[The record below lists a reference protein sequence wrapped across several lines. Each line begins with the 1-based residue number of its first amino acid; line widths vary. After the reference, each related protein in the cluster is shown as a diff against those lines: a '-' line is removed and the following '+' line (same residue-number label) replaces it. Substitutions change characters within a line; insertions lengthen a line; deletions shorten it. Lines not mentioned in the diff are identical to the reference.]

1 MKAEHSS
8 LALEQRFFEK
18 LGSIITGNCQDG
30 LTNGLAVAFS
40 GGLDSTVLLDL
51 AVRYCRHFGY
61 PLFAFHIHHGLSP
74 NADAWLQHCQLICD
88 GYGVRLLAEKITV
101 LTTSGE
107 GVEASA
113 RTGRYRAL
121 GQLAQHL
128 QIGLILT
135 AHHQDDQA
143 ETLLLQL
150 LRGSGVAGMSGMD
163 ECHRAQSLFGTDK
176 LLLARPL
183 LTEKRAAL
191 DVYASARSLSHI
203 EDESNTDPRY
213 LRNAIRHQVMPV
225 LENLSAGYSERL
237 ARSAIHFQSAQEVLI
252 EVAAQD
258 LAACAIEGGLSLPA
272 MQALSEA
279 RRDNLFRYW
288 FAQAGIRMPTTSRL
302 KEMQSQ
308 LFTGR
313 EDAKITVHHDNRA
326 IHRYQGGVYLEHA
339 HDRDAVQDL
348 TLNIEWRGQA
358 AMHFPEF
365 GGTLYFEAGDEGIA
379 TAWLQQQTL
388 SLHLRRGGE
397 RLKLAENR
405 PTRDMKS
412 HFQSLRIPFWQREKL
427 PYLSVGKDLVF
438 AAGVGMQSRF
448 CTSEAGQCIRLSWAF
463 DAALH

>member
-18 LGSIITGNCQDG
+18 LGRIIRGNCQDG
-30 LTNGLAVAFS
+30 VANSLAVAFS

-51 AVRYCRHFGY
+51 AVRYCRHFGH

-74 NADAWLQHCQLICD
+74 NADAWLQHCQVICD
-88 GYGVRLLAEKITV
+88 GYGVSLLAEKITV
-101 LTTSGE
+101 SMTGGE

-113 RTGRYRAL
+113 RAGRYRAL
-121 GQLAQHL
+121 GQLAQSA
-128 QIGLILT
+128 QVGLILS

-163 ECHRAQSLFGTDK
+163 ECHRAQSLFGVDE

-183 LTEKRAAL
+183 LAEKRKAL
-191 DVYASARSLSHI
+191 DEYAAARSLSHI

-225 LENLSAGYSERL
+225 LEKLSAGYSERL

-258 LAACAIEGGLSLPA
+258 LAACSVEGGLSLPA

-302 KEMQSQ
+302 KEMQNQ
-308 LFTGR
+308 LFDGR
-313 EDAKITVHHDNRA
+313 DDAKITVHHDSRA
-326 IHRYQGGVYLEHA
+326 IHRYSDGVYLEHVY
-339 HDRDAVQDL
+339 DKDAVQDL
-348 TLNIEWRGQA
+348 ELSVEWRGQA

-365 GGTLYFEAGDEGIA
+365 GGTLYFEPGDEGIA
-379 TAWLQQQTL
+379 ATWLQQQVL

-427 PYLSVGKDLVF
+427 PYLSMGKDLVF

-448 CTSEAGQCIRLSWAF
+448 CTSEVGQCIRLTWSF
-463 DAALH
+463 DAGK

>member
-8 LALEQRFFEK
+8 LALEQRFVEK
-18 LGSIITGNCQDG
+18 LGRIITGNCQDG
-30 LTNGLAVAFS
+30 VANGLAVAFS

-51 AVRYCRHFGY
+51 AVRYCRQSGH

-88 GYGVRLLAEKITV
+88 GYGVSLLAEKITV
-101 LTTSGE
+101 SMTGGE

-113 RTGRYRAL
+113 RAGRYRAL
-121 GQLAQHL
+121 GQLTQRVRVD
-128 QIGLILT
+128 LILS

-163 ECHRAQSLFGTDK
+163 ECHRAQSLFGIDE

-183 LTEKRAAL
+183 LAEKRKAL
-191 DVYASARSLSHI
+191 DEYAYARNLSHI

-225 LENLSAGYSERL
+225 LEKLSAGYSERL

-258 LAACAIEGGLSLPA
+258 LAACSIDDGLSLSA

-279 RRDNLFRYW
+279 RRDNLFRHW

-308 LFTGR
+308 LFDGR
-313 EDAKITVHHDNRA
+313 DDAKITVHHDNRA
-326 IHRYQGGVYLEHA
+326 IHRYSDGVYLEHVY
-339 HDRDAVQDL
+339 DKDAVQDL
-348 TLNIEWRGQA
+348 ELRVEWHGQA

-365 GGTLYFEAGDEGIA
+365 GGTLYFEPGDEGIA
-379 TAWLQQQTL
+379 ATWLQQQVL

-448 CTSEAGQCIRLSWAF
+448 CTSEVGQCIRLTWSF
-463 DAALH
+463 DTGK